1 MKKYLKVFFVSLCSI
16 VIIAVVSI
24 VYGLI
29 KYSSF
34 TLHYIFDANF
44 FAGFILLVA
53 GVVIM
58 FLPSAIFTK
67 DGNLLEQVTLIERS
81 LDNREKKQQIARIIL
96 WLGLFIV
103 VLTGLIQLLLSAV
116 I

>member
-1 MKKYLKVFFVSLCSI
+1 MKKYLKVFFLSLCSI
-16 VIIAVVSI
+16 VIIAVLSI

-29 KYSSF
+29 AHRSF
-34 TLHYIFDANF
+34 TVQYIFDANF
-44 FAGFILLVA
+44 FAGFILIAA

-58 FLPSAIFTK
+58 FLPSVFFTK
-67 DGNLLEQVTLIERS
+67 DGKSLEQFTLFDRS
-81 LDNREKKQQIARIIL
+81 LDNREKKQQLARVVL

-103 VLTGLIQLLLSAV
+103 ILAGLIQLLLSVV